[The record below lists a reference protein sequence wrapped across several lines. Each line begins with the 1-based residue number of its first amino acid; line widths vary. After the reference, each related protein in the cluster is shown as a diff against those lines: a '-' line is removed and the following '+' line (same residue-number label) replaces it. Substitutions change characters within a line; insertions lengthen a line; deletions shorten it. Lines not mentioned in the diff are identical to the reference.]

1 MFDPDDIDYETQWL
15 LAHPE
20 FNERPATM
28 EEFLGPDYL
37 NIRAGIRPGIYEA
50 LTDIFGQDPADLRI
64 SKFERALL
72 TGAIGIGKTTFAS
85 IALPYMA
92 HWVLCLKDPQGFF
105 GLLPGSRIAF
115 MQMSTSEQQA
125 REVIFGDIVARIKNS
140 AWFRDNFPMDPKY
153 TRQIRF
159 EKDVWI
165 LPGDSAETTF
175 EGYNILGGILDEGDS
190 HKVTLEK
197 DFAQQGYDTIES
209 RIASRFVDNSNPD
222 REGHL
227 GLIIVIGQM
236 KKASGFMARMYRMFK
251 SDPKAYVVRMAIW
264 ESFGWDKY
272 TDKKTGKRSSF
283 WYHIKRRMV
292 VPEGVGKMLDPEEC
306 IEIPNA
312 FADQFRNNPEKALR
326 DLGGIPPAT
335 SDPFISLVDRI
346 EEARDK
352 WIERVGED
360 SPVDTSC
367 TSPRFAPWFTNLN
380 KADPRKR
387 VLHVDLA
394 YSANGDAL
402 GMAMGYVEKLVKVDD
417 EEKPYVVI
425 DFLLR
430 VRAAPGT
437 EIMLSD
443 VRRIIYD
450 LRDDRRF
457 RLKKVTYDG
466 FQSTD
471 TLQQLR
477 KKRFEAENVSVDKS
491 VMPYE
496 DLREA
501 IYERRIEF
509 PKYMTYLNMGDTEL
523 VEVAF
528 KELTELSVQK
538 NKVDHPAN
546 GSKDLAD
553 ALAAVVYTLM
563 GDRQYRRGVTRVAS
577 TSTDSDTTT
586 NGTPDGT
593 SSMGLPMF
601 GGNGLQA
608 PVPPSSTGSLPGMI
622 VPPRLRPGRR

>member
-1 MFDPDDIDYETQWL
+1 MYDPDDIDYETDWL

-28 EEFLGPDYL
+28 EEFLGPGYL
-37 NIRAGIRPGIYEA
+37 NIRSGIRPGILKA
-50 LTDIFGQDPADLRI
+50 LCDIFRQDPAELRI
-64 SKFERALL
+64 SQYERALL

-92 HWVLCLKDPQGFF
+92 HWVLCLKNPQEYF

-115 MQMSTSEQQA
+115 MQMSTSEKQA
-125 REVIFGDIVARIKNS
+125 LEVIFGDIKARISNCQ
-140 AWFRDNFPMDPKY
+140 WFKENFPMDPKY

-159 EKDVWI
+159 EKDIWI
-165 LPGDSAETTF
+165 LPGDSAETSF

-190 HKVTLEK
+190 HKVTADK
-197 DFAQQGYDTIES
+197 DFAQQGFETIES
-209 RIASRFVDNSNPD
+209 RIASRFVDNSDPE

-227 GLIIVIGQM
+227 GLLIVIGQM
-236 KKASGFMARMYRMFK
+236 KKARGFMGRQYALFQT
-251 SDPKAYVVRMAIW
+251 DPRAYVVRMAIW

-272 TDKKTGKRSSF
+272 TDKTTGKRNSF
-283 WYHIKRRMV
+283 WYQIKRRMI
-292 VPEGVGKMLDPEEC
+292 VPESVGKMLNPDDC

-312 FADQFRNNPEKALR
+312 FLNQFRTNPEKALR

-352 WIERVGED
+352 WVERVGQD
-360 SPVDTSC
+360 SPVDFSC
-367 TSPRFAPWFTNLN
+367 TSPKFAPWFTN
-380 KADPRKR
+380 KGDPRKR
-387 VLHVDLA
+387 VCHVDLA
-394 YSANGDAL
+394 YSPEGDAL
-402 GMAMGYVEKLVKVDD
+402 GMAMGYVDKLVEVDD
-417 EEKPYVVI
+417 EEKPYIII

-430 VRAAPGT
+430 VKATPGT

-443 VRRIIYD
+443 IRRIIYD
-450 LRDDRRF
+450 LRDVRRF

-491 VMPYE
+491 VLPYE

-501 IYERRIEF
+501 IYEGRIEF
-509 PKYMTYLNMGDTEL
+509 PKYMTYVNLGDTDL
-523 VEVAF
+523 VEIAY
-528 KELTELSVQK
+528 KELTELSVQR
-538 NKVDHPAN
+538 NKVDHPVN
-546 GSKDLAD
+546 GSKDIAD
-553 ALAAVVYTLM
+553 CLAAVTYTLM
-563 GDRQYRRGVTRVAS
+563 GDRQYRKGVTKVA
-577 TSTDSDTTT
+577 TSSDGDDSSDS
-586 NGTPDGT
+586 GMSDGT
-593 SSMGLPMF
+593 GLMGFPTLP
-601 GGNGLQA
+601 GINGLHA
-608 PVPPSSTGSLPGMI
+608 PVPPSSRGSLPGMI